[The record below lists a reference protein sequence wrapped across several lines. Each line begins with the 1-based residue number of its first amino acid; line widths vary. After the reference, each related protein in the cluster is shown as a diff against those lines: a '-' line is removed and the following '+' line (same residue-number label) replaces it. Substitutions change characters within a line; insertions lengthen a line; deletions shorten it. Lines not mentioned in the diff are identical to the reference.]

1 MMAARTTRLAPADL
15 IQTETSAGLI
25 RLALCKDTGILKN
38 SYIYNGRSKV
48 IPQGR
53 LYFNRLLSNG
63 RSKAAI
69 LGDIEQAAC
78 ASEVIQRMHPYECQ

>member
-1 MMAARTTRLAPADL
+1 MSERPILFSLFCA
-15 IQTETSAGLI
+15 
-25 RLALCKDTGILKN
+25 LALQVERRYQRLLTGQ
-38 SYIYNGRSKV
+38 GR
-48 IPQGR
+48 R